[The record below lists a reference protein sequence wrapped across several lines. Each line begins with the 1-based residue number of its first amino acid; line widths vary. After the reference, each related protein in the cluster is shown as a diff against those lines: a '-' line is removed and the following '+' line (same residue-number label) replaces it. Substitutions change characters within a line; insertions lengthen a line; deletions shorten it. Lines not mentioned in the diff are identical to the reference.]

1 MSRRAIVVALAACV
15 SLSAACSAGS
25 TPSASQTPDLR
36 VARSQAAFELLATR
50 DDGPGCTAAVGERG
64 VPIWQ
69 SVRGLA
75 DVEGKVAIAP
85 DTAFELAS
93 LSKQFTALSILLLQ
107 DAGKLSTDDT
117 VSTYLDG
124 LPAWGD
130 KVTLAQMMHHT
141 SGIAEYFP
149 VPQVGGDPT
158 AKVGRA
164 AILRRITAARRL
176 DFPPGSTWRYSN
188 SNYVLLAE
196 VIEQV
201 SGQSYQDFLE
211 THVFKPLGLS
221 MVADDGGPAS
231 GQARPYQTAGL
242 AFESGEWR
250 FYAMGATGVR
260 ATAGDMIRW
269 ADDYRTGTVGG
280 PALLVDQWKDA
291 VDTGIESTRYGAGMF
306 RFPDGTVRNNGE
318 FGGYRSSF
326 AVSPDRERSVAV
338 LCNQARAKSDI
349 LLESL
354 TFIWGFH

>member
-1 MSRRAIVVALAACV
+1 MNLYIVVAVAACA

-25 TPSASQTPDLR
+25 TPSASQAPDTR
-36 VARSQAAFELLATR
+36 APRSQAVFRLLATR
-50 DDGPGCTAAVGERG
+50 DDGPGCVAAVGERG

-75 DVEGKVAIAP
+75 DVEGKVAITP

-93 LSKQFTALSILLLQ
+93 LSKQFTALGILLLQ
-107 DAGKLSTDDT
+107 DAGELSTDDA
-117 VSTYLDG
+117 VSTYVDR
-124 LPAWGD
+124 LPAWGG
-130 KVTLAQMMHHT
+130 KVTLLQMMHHT
-141 SGIAEYFP
+141 SGIPEYFP
-149 VPQVGGDPT
+149 LPQVGGDPT
-158 AKVGRA
+158 VKVGRA
-164 AILRRITAARRL
+164 AILSRIAASKRL

-196 VIEQV
+196 VIEQA

-211 THVFKPLGLS
+211 TQVFKPLGLN
-221 MVADDGGPAS
+221 MVADDDGPAL
-231 GQARPYQTAGL
+231 GQARPYQAAGQP
-242 AFESGEWR
+242 FESDEWR

-280 PALLVDQWKDA
+280 PALLVDQWKEA

-326 AVSPDRERSVAV
+326 AVSPDREKSVAI
-338 LCNQARAKSDI
+338 LCNQARAKTDI

-354 TFIWGFH
+354 GFIWGFC